1 MRAFSAGV
9 ERLVEKFES
18 LPGIGHKSAQR
29 LAFHVLALSDAEAQ
43 DFADAIVEA
52 KRGVCQCS
60 VCCNLSDTPVCPIC
74 ASDERDPKTICV
86 VSDPRDVAAIE
97 RTHEYK
103 GRYHVLH
110 GVLSPINGIGPN
122 DLRIKELMQRVGRE
136 NPTEIIMATDPDTEG
151 ETTATYIA
159 KLLRPFNI
167 KITRL
172 AYGMPVGG
180 HLEYSDEVTLLRA
193 LDGRQEF

>member
-1 MRAFSAGV
+1 MRAFSASV

-29 LAFHVLALSDAEAQ
+29 LAFYMLSLPDSEAE
-43 DFADAIVEA
+43 DFADAILDA
-52 KRGVCQCS
+52 KRSVCQCTI
-60 VCCNLSDTPVCPIC
+60 CCNLSDTEICPIC
-74 ASDERDPKTICV
+74 ASDVRDSRTICV

-97 RTHEYK
+97 RTHEYQ

-110 GVLSPINGIGPN
+110 GVISPINHIGP
-122 DLRIKELMQRVGRE
+122 DELRIRELISRVGRE
-136 NPTEIIMATDPDTEG
+136 EIDEVIMATNPDTEG
-151 ETTATYIA
+151 EATAMYIA
-159 KLLRPFNI
+159 RLLRPFGV

-172 AYGMPVGG
+172 AYGVPVGG

-193 LDGRQEF
+193 LDGRREY

>member
-29 LAFHVLALSDAEAQ
+29 LAFHILSLPDSEAQ
-43 DFADAIVEA
+43 DFADAILEA

-74 ASDERDPKTICV
+74 SSDQRDPKTICV

-122 DLRIKELMQRVGRE
+122 DLRIKELVQRVGRE
-136 NPTEIIMATDPDTEG
+136 DPTEIIMATDPDTEG

-167 KITRL
+167 RITRL

>member
-122 DLRIKELMQRVGRE
+122 DLRIKELV
-136 NPTEIIMATDPDTEG
+136 
-151 ETTATYIA
+151 
-159 KLLRPFNI
+159 
-167 KITRL
+167 
-172 AYGMPVGG
+172 
-180 HLEYSDEVTLLRA
+180 
-193 LDGRQEF
+193 

>member
-18 LPGIGHKSAQR
+18 LPGIGHKTAQR
-29 LAFHVLALSDAEAQ
+29 LAFHILALPDSEAQ
-43 DFADAIVEA
+43 DFADTILEA

-60 VCCNLSDTPVCPIC
+60 VCCNLSDTPICPIC
-74 ASDERDPKTICV
+74 ASDQRDPKTICV

-122 DLRIKELMQRVGRE
+122 DLRIKELVQRVGRE
-136 NPTEIIMATDPDTEG
+136 DPTEIIMATDPDTEG

-159 KLLRPFNI
+159 KLLRPFDV

>member
-74 ASDERDPKTICV
+74 ASDEREPKTICV

-122 DLRIKELMQRVGRE
+122 DLRIKELVQRVGRE
-136 NPTEIIMATDPDTEG
+136 DPTEIIMATDPDTEG

>member
-1 MRAFSAGV
+1 MRAFSASV

-29 LAFHVLALSDAEAQ
+29 LAFYILSLPDSEAE
-43 DFADAIVEA
+43 DFASAIVDA

-60 VCCNLSDTPVCPIC
+60 VCCNLSDTEICPIC
-74 ASDERDPKTICV
+74 ASDHRDPKTICV

-97 RTHEYK
+97 RTHEYT

-110 GVLSPINGIGPN
+110 GVISPINHIGP
-122 DLRIKELMQRVGRE
+122 DELRIKELVNRVGRE
-136 NPTEIIMATDPDTEG
+136 EIDEVIMATDPDTEG
-151 ETTATYIA
+151 EATAMYIA
-159 KLLRPFNI
+159 RLLRPFHV

-172 AYGMPVGG
+172 AYGVPVGG

-193 LDGRQEF
+193 LDGRREY

>member
-1 MRAFSAGV
+1 MRAFSASV

-29 LAFHVLALSDAEAQ
+29 LAFYILSLPDSEAE
-43 DFADAIVEA
+43 DFASAIVDA

-60 VCCNLSDTPVCPIC
+60 VCCNLSDTEICPIC
-74 ASDERDPKTICV
+74 ASDNRDPKTICV

-97 RTHEYK
+97 RTHEYT

-110 GVLSPINGIGPN
+110 GVISPINHIGP
-122 DLRIKELMQRVGRE
+122 DELRIKELVNRVGRE
-136 NPTEIIMATDPDTEG
+136 EIDEVIMATDPDTEG
-151 ETTATYIA
+151 EATAMYIA
-159 KLLRPFNI
+159 RLLRPFHV

-172 AYGMPVGG
+172 AYGVPVGG

-193 LDGRQEF
+193 LDGRREY

>member
-18 LPGIGHKSAQR
+18 LSGIGHKSAQR
-29 LAFHVLALSDAEAQ
+29 LAFHILSLPDSEAQ
-43 DFADAIVEA
+43 DFADAILEA

-74 ASDERDPKTICV
+74 SSDQRDPKTICV

-122 DLRIKELMQRVGRE
+122 DLRIKELVQRVGRE
-136 NPTEIIMATDPDTEG
+136 DPTEIIMATDPDTEG

>member
-43 DFADAIVEA
+43 DFADTIVEA

-122 DLRIKELMQRVGRE
+122 DLRIKELVQRVGRE
-136 NPTEIIMATDPDTEG
+136 DPTEIIMATDPDTEG

>member
-1 MRAFSAGV
+1 MRAFSASV

-29 LAFHVLALSDAEAQ
+29 LAFYMLSLPDSEAE
-43 DFADAIVEA
+43 DFAAAIVEA

-60 VCCNLSDTPVCPIC
+60 ICCNLSDTEICPIC
-74 ASDERDPKTICV
+74 ASDTRDPKTICV

-97 RTHEYK
+97 RTHEYA

-110 GVLSPINGIGPN
+110 GVISPINHIGP
-122 DLRIKELMQRVGRE
+122 DELRIKELINRVGRE
-136 NPTEIIMATDPDTEG
+136 EIDEIIMATDPDTEG
-151 ETTATYIA
+151 EATAMYIA
-159 KLLRPFNI
+159 RLLRPFHI

-172 AYGMPVGG
+172 AYGVPVGG

-193 LDGRQEF
+193 LDGRREY

>member
-1 MRAFSAGV
+1 MRAFSASV

-29 LAFHVLALSDAEAQ
+29 LAFYILSLPDSEAE
-43 DFADAIVEA
+43 DFASAIVDA

-60 VCCNLSDTPVCPIC
+60 VCCNLSDTEVCPIC
-74 ASDERDPKTICV
+74 ASDNRDPKTICV

-97 RTHEYK
+97 RTHEYT

-110 GVLSPINGIGPN
+110 GVISPINHIGP
-122 DLRIKELMQRVGRE
+122 DELRIKELVNRVGRE
-136 NPTEIIMATDPDTEG
+136 EIDEVIMATDPDTEG
-151 ETTATYIA
+151 EATAMYIA
-159 KLLRPFNI
+159 RLLRPFHV

-172 AYGMPVGG
+172 AYGVPVGG

-193 LDGRQEF
+193 LDGRREY

>member
-122 DLRIKELMQRVGRE
+122 DLRIKELVQRVGRE
-136 NPTEIIMATDPDTEG
+136 DPTEIIMATDPDTEG

>member
-1 MRAFSAGV
+1 MRAFSASV

-29 LAFHVLALSDAEAQ
+29 LAFYILSLPDSEAE
-43 DFADAIVEA
+43 DFASAIVDA

-60 VCCNLSDTPVCPIC
+60 VCCNLSDTEICPIC
-74 ASDERDPKTICV
+74 ASDNRDPKTICV

-97 RTHEYK
+97 RTHEYT

-110 GVLSPINGIGPN
+110 GVISPINHIGP
-122 DLRIKELMQRVGRE
+122 DELRIKELVNRVGRE
-136 NPTEIIMATDPDTEG
+136 EIDEVIMATDPDTEG
-151 ETTATYIA
+151 EATAMYIA
-159 KLLRPFNI
+159 RLLRPFHV

-172 AYGMPVGG
+172 AYGVPVGG

-193 LDGRQEF
+193 LEGRVEL

>member
-29 LAFHVLALSDAEAQ
+29 LAFHVLALPDSEAQ
-43 DFADAIVEA
+43 DFADAILDA
-52 KRGVCQCS
+52 KRSVCQCS

-74 ASDERDPKTICV
+74 ASDERDPGTICV

-97 RTHEYK
+97 RTHEYR

-110 GVLSPINGIGPN
+110 GAISPINHIGP
-122 DLRIKELMQRVGRE
+122 DELRIRELVQRVGRE
-136 NPTEIIMATDPDTEG
+136 KIDEVIMATDPDTEG
-151 ETTATYIA
+151 EATAMYIA
-159 KLLRPFNI
+159 RLLRPFGV

-172 AYGMPVGG
+172 AYGVPVGG

-193 LDGRQEF
+193 LDGRQEY

>member
-29 LAFHVLALSDAEAQ
+29 LAFHILALPDSEAQ
-43 DFADAIVEA
+43 DFADAILEA

-74 ASDERDPKTICV
+74 ASDQRDPKTICV

-122 DLRIKELMQRVGRE
+122 DLRIKELVQRVGRE
-136 NPTEIIMATDPDTEG
+136 DPTEIIMATDPDTEG